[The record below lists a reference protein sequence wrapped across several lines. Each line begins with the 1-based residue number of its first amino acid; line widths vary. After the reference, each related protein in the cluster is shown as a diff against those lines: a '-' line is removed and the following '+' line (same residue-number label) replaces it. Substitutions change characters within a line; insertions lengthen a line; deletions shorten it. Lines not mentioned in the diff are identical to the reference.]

1 MGDGSNTLCC
11 NPFASCFSPEVSKE
25 RATFFANIVQVLQE
39 FIAVAFHLV
48 CLSRLET
55 TADIK
60 CNLVLFLTLVVFT
73 GPYLNAWLVF
83 AEYIIF
89 KKWEGNWKYENI
101 LVGFGITAAHVVG
114 AVVAWQLVPV
124 MERPS
129 VDTIIW
135 NKKNAITW
143 NMTDD
148 ATKSAAM
155 WKNHHWHV
163 HLVEEIFA
171 VASLLI
177 GFIYLLWL
185 VKLRKSK
192 QAVLQDDAVKIDI
205 KFYFQLTLLVAA
217 VGQAFPSSQLSPHV
231 LAYKLLM
238 QTITIPE
245 FLSRL
250 FAGVIGVI
258 IACWWYKFRVSYKQ
272 NVQKKLSPEH
282 DHNASQHT
290 LLDTSGHMHAQHPS
304 QSVYGNDRQM
314 PGIRLAM
321 HGSSYF

>member
-11 NPFASCFSPEVSKE
+11 NPFASCFSPAVSKE

-48 CLSRLET
+48 CLSRLEAT
-55 TADIK
+55 SDIK
-60 CNLVLFLTLVVFT
+60 SNLVLFLTLVVFT

-89 KKWEGNWKYENI
+89 KKWKGNMIWENI
-101 LVGFGITAAHVVG
+101 LIGIGITAAHVVG
-114 AVVAWQLVPV
+114 SLLAWGCVLGMQPA
-124 MERPS
+124 S
-129 VDTIIW
+129 VNTITW

-143 NMTDD
+143 NITDP
-148 ATKSAAM
+148 TKQTEALNVST
-155 WKNHHWHV
+155 NWHV
-163 HLVEEIFA
+163 HFFEEIFA

-177 GFIYLLWL
+177 GFIYLIWL
-185 VKLRKSK
+185 TKLRKAKSIHK
-192 QAVLQDDAVKIDI
+192 YESIIKIDI

-217 VGQAFPSSQLSPHV
+217 VGQAFPSAMLSPHV
-231 LAYKLLM
+231 LSYKLLM

-245 FLSRL
+245 VFSRL
-250 FAGVIGVI
+250 GGGAIGLI
-258 IACWWYKFRVSYKQ
+258 IASLWCLFRVSYRKTIQ
-272 NVQKKLSPEH
+272 IKLDDEH
-282 DHNASQHT
+282 DHNVHVYEQVPTGEAMHT
-290 LLDTSGHMHAQHPS
+290 VSAVAGS
-304 QSVYGNDRQM
+304 SRQM

>member
-11 NPFASCFSPEVSKE
+11 NPFQSCFSPKVSKE
-25 RATFFANIVQVLQE
+25 NATFFANIVQVLQE

-60 CNLVLFLTLVVFT
+60 SNLVLFLTLVVFT

-89 KKWEGNWKYENI
+89 KKWKGNMIWENI
-101 LVGFGITAAHVVG
+101 LVGVGITAAHVVG
-114 AVVAWQLVPV
+114 SLLAWGCVLG
-124 MERPS
+124 MEPAS
-129 VDTIIW
+129 VNTIKW
-135 NKKNAITW
+135 NKENAITW
-143 NMTDD
+143 NITDP
-148 ATKSAAM
+148 TKQKEALNVST
-155 WKNHHWHV
+155 NWHV
-163 HLVEEIFA
+163 HFFEEIFA

-185 VKLRKSK
+185 AKLRKAKSI
-192 QAVLQDDAVKIDI
+192 VNYESIIKIDI

-217 VGQAFPSSQLSPHV
+217 VAQAFPSARLSPHV
-231 LAYKLLM
+231 LSYKLLM

-245 FLSRL
+245 FFSRL
-250 FAGVIGVI
+250 AGGAIGLM
-258 IACWWYKFRVSYKQ
+258 IACVWCLFRVSYRKS
-272 NVQKKLSPEH
+272 VQTKVDDEH
-282 DHNASQHT
+282 DHNAHVYEQVGD
-290 LLDTSGHMHAQHPS
+290 DTSLPMQNVNAVAGTS
-304 QSVYGNDRQM
+304 RQM
-314 PGIRLAM
+314 PGIRLSM